1 MTRRPGPCSIGNG
14 REAAGSMRFIGVRA
28 SFFPFRLGQQTT
40 LCSRFERKNGT
51 CGAGVTNIHAV
62 ALQTLTNKLSHTRS
76 RALLDNES
84 SVDAVQNVSTINISQ
99 S

>member
-1 MTRRPGPCSIGNG
+1 
-14 REAAGSMRFIGVRA
+14 MRFIGVRA